1 MYHRVRL
8 PLTVVLLG
16 AMLAGASAFAQA
28 PAAPVLSNPIVNGR
42 GVVLQWTDPSPNTAT
57 GVRIEAG
64 SASGLSDL
72 AVMDFPYWVTG
83 HAIEPV
89 PPGRYYV
96 RVRARSAGGWGP
108 SSNEQ
113 IVPVAGCPEPPAVPH
128 FGANVAGQRVQLVI
142 SPDQTGCAPTS
153 HIIEVGR
160 SRGQTDILQAP
171 LAGLVAT
178 FDSVPAGTYFVR
190 LRAVHE
196 GGISAPSAD
205 LEVSVAGGCRPPF
218 EITNL
223 SAPTLGN
230 AVTVRFQY
238 AFDDSHAFPTRVVLE
253 AGTSAGAS
261 DIGTI
266 ALGVEGSRG
275 HTIWGPPGEYWARVR
290 AFNGCGSSVSDDV
303 RVTLTSECVA
313 PGPPIG
319 PDAGFLQALGI
330 TWAAPA
336 SGGIASEYRVEVGT
350 EPGQSNVAT
359 RRVPAADGNQGGQV
373 FIDGLPP
380 RTYFA
385 RVFATNVCGTSPASV
400 VARATAPQCPNPPA
414 PGIHPVEVSGS
425 QVTLRWAGSTLGGP
439 VYESGIAIG
448 SAEGGSDIVLSPPN
462 GGDHQT
468 PSYSISLPPGRY
480 FARAYRSHGT
490 SCGVVWSNS
499 SREVSFEVGVP

>member
-190 LRAVHE
+190 VV
-196 GGISAPSAD
+196 GGFAGATNPDYTLTIDAPDLAPDRFEPNDDFPQAAD
-205 LEVSVAGGCRPPF
+205 LRTVAGAPITSDVTCQRRPPR
-218 EITNL
+218 
-223 SAPTLGN
+223 PDDYR
-230 AVTVRFQY
+230 VTFTSEQWARLLEVFPDGVCDWSRRGIGQVR
-238 AFDDSHAFPTRVVLE
+238 L
-253 AGTSAGAS
+253 AGT
-261 DIGTI
+261 
-266 ALGVEGSRG
+266 
-275 HTIWGPPGEYWARVR
+275 W
-290 AFNGCGSSVSDDV
+290 
-303 RVTLTSECVA
+303 
-313 PGPPIG
+313 
-319 PDAGFLQALGI
+319 
-330 TWAAPA
+330 
-336 SGGIASEYRVEVGT
+336 
-350 EPGQSNVAT
+350 QSY
-359 RRVPAADGNQGGQV
+359 D
-373 FIDGLPP
+373 
-380 RTYFA
+380 
-385 RVFATNVCGTSPASV
+385 
-400 VARATAPQCPNPPA
+400 
-414 PGIHPVEVSGS
+414 
-425 QVTLRWAGSTLGGP
+425 
-439 VYESGIAIG
+439 
-448 SAEGGSDIVLSPPN
+448 
-462 GGDHQT
+462 
-468 PSYSISLPPGRY
+468 
-480 FARAYRSHGT
+480 
-490 SCGVVWSNS
+490 
-499 SREVSFEVGVP
+499 